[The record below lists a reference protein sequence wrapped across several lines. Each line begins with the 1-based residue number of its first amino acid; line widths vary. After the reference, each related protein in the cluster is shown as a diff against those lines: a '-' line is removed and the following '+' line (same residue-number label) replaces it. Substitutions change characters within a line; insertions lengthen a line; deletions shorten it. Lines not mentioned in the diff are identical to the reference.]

1 MLIAVQIS
9 CNISREG
16 KTMTAGKAHG
26 KDRNYQVSCRN
37 ILQVNGQRS
46 LQPYSG
52 DGVDVTFNNLG
63 GTRGVT
69 FDVAL
74 KDSGGSI
81 VVAECRRRTNKVKQ
95 EDMFA
100 FARKVELL
108 RKHTNTKVAGL
119 FFTKSQY
126 QTGALRHADWSGIE
140 VAVFGQDQTP
150 QNFVLAYQ
158 RYDPERET
166 RLQEVL
172 AHVTETAT
180 ATASVS
186 AKVFRADGTVE
197 DLGTKG

>member
-1 MLIAVQIS
+1 
-9 CNISREG
+9 
-16 KTMTAGKAHG
+16 MTAGKADG
-26 KDRNYQVSCRN
+26 IDRDYQVSCRD
-37 ILQVNGQRS
+37 ILQVSGGRM

-52 DGVDVTFNNLG
+52 DGVDVRFDNLG
-63 GTRGVT
+63 GTKGVT

-74 KDSGGSI
+74 KDSEGGI
-81 VVAECRRRTNKVKQ
+81 VVAECRRRSGAVKQ

-108 RKHTNTKVAGL
+108 RKQTGGEVAGV
-119 FFTKSQY
+119 FYTKSQV
-126 QTGALRHADWSGIE
+126 QKGALMHADWSGIE

-158 RYDPERET
+158 RYDPERDA
-166 RLQEVL
+166 RLQEVS
-172 AHVTETAT
+172 AHVTGTAT